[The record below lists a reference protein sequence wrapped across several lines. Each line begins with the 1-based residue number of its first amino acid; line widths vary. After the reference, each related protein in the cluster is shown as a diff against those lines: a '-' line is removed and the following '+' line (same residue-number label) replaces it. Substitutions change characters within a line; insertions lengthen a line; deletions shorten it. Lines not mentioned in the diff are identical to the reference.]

1 MLSDIFQSV
10 LPQNF
15 HQPYYQSFNAI
26 KGSKKQIELFNIN
39 YCIA

>member
-15 HQPYYQSFNAI
+15 HQLDYQTFSAI
-26 KGSKKQIELFNIN
+26 KGRKKQIELFNIN